1 MNNSHLVYCR
11 PRIKHGT
18 KELTNEVMVVD
29 DQRCQ
34 ENSEMS
40 DKDIATQHRRK
51 IEISKRRKLIK
62 FTREEDRTEAKKS

>member
-1 MNNSHLVYCR
+1 MLQ
-11 PRIKHGT
+11 T
-18 KELTNEVMVVD
+18 KNKTLALRNETNKVMVVD
-29 DQRCQ
+29 DQQCQ

-62 FTREEDRTEAKKS
+62 ITGEED